1 MTYESAKAGNW
12 VAESFAVVGN
22 DISLLGSSVGYTR
35 FGDALS
41 DGDTV
46 FYSAFDDNNNREAG
60 YATYSSG
67 KLTDRVITATLKA
80 GVYAEGENLPAV
92 DFNGSNK
99 TVAGTFNQVAF
110 EELWGHIFD
119 RENPHEV
126 IAEQV
131 PQNPAN
137 GRGDNVQEAL
147 DNLSDHVNQNTQDL
161 IDHEN
166 NVGNPHDVKAD
177 QVDLSPAF
185 VPAGDN
191 VQTALEKIYEQFH
204 LKAGNDE
211 QLYLNFAD
219 GDETFIQ
226 MRRRYRE
233 DEGVKPAYD
242 GFWNKPEGWSGD
254 ISGLV
259 GELHFFAKE
268 GRVYTFLEDG
278 TMVLIAS
285 QYFFEDA
292 PEDGR
297 TWARKDGAWVEVTAT
312 IIADEPPAPITGT
325 LWYDTGTTAELY
337 VYDGDNWIS
346 MTGAGSG
353 GGVADNIVLDD
364 ADATMRNVALAREI
378 NTEGDGFWR
387 QIFTSDLVT
396 ENNQPMFAGRADDGI
411 RNQKDA
417 NWYLLNLI
425 EGLPDCVISDRTPED
440 PKEGD
445 LWFDNSE
452 DVMQLFIFHEDSD
465 AYVPVAPPTTLEG
478 RVTTGE
484 TTQQAIIKQI
494 QQSLADQSELE
505 GRIAT
510 GEATQQDIIA
520 QIQKS
525 LEDQADLA
533 EKIAAG
539 EAGQDELAERVS
551 DGETEQETL
560 KNKISALEGAVGEHS
575 LVLTMDNSNP
585 RPGEFNLKDGAMQV
599 TNTLA
604 SADYITLSDTDRNG
618 NAINLDRITEGDVL
632 RFSSIDGQAA
642 ELKITDG
649 TAGVY
654 AFTKVSGEL
663 DRLSEHPHDF
673 ILLSSFDPAGL
684 ATIDYVDER
693 DHTKIGRSGTWT
705 LTENQAWKLRQK
717 DLSDSDKT
725 FLTIYDGT
733 MNLYHVDTPTSAMHG
748 ANKLYVD
755 QEIAKAVANLPQFKP
770 QPAYLMW
777 EYYNRGDS
785 APPQDGQFFKNNDW
799 WHFSYKTKNGVD
811 LGGGPPSEKEWY
823 APQGGDCK
831 YEMTLW
837 EVNDGVWKMFKHI
850 ECYKASWSMDRQGT
864 KYFAF
869 KHTWQ
874 SHDNSCRGGHKY
886 YITVGGFF

>member
-22 DISLLGSSVGYTR
+22 DLSLLGSSVGYTR

-92 DFNGSNK
+92 DFNGSNR

-185 VPAGDN
+185 VPAGEN

-233 DEGVKPAYD
+233 DDGIKPAYD
-242 GFWNKPEGWSGD
+242 GFWNRPEGWSGD

-387 QIFTSDLVT
+387 QIFTTDLVT

-417 NWYLLNLI
+417 NWHLLNLI
-425 EGLPDCVISDRTPED
+425 EALTDCVISDITPED

-484 TTQQAIIKQI
+484 ATQQAIIEQI
-494 QQSLADQSELE
+494 QQSL
-505 GRIAT
+505 
-510 GEATQQDIIA
+510 
-520 QIQKS
+520 
-525 LEDQADLA
+525 EDQAGLA
-533 EKIAAG
+533 DRIAAG
-539 EAGQDELAERVS
+539 EA
-551 DGETEQETL
+551 EQSTL
-560 KNKISALEGAVGEHS
+560 KNKVNALEGVVGQHRF
-575 LVLTMDNSNP
+575 DYDIANRNP
-585 RPGEFNLKDGAMQV
+585 REGKMNGQNEAMEIVRPCDQIKYLAFNE
-599 TNTLA
+599 
-604 SADYITLSDTDRNG
+604 TDRDG
-618 NAINLDRITEGDVL
+618 KPVALDKINAGDVI
-632 RFSSIDGQAA
+632 RFYGLEGQYAEYRILDGSSGFYSV
-642 ELKITDG
+642 ELLSAT
-649 TAGVY
+649 
-654 AFTKVSGEL
+654 L
-663 DRLSEHPHDF
+663 DQFNNLPYEAVLF
-673 ILLSSFDPAGL
+673 SSFDPAGL
-684 ATIDYVDER
+684 ATIDYVDAQDSELQTR
-693 DHTKIGRSGTWT
+693 IDGKIGKSGNQTLEEGEWRIKQPRSSGGTASFIVIDD
-705 LTENQAWKLRQK
+705 NV
-717 DLSDSDKT
+717 
-725 FLTIYDGT
+725 
-733 MNLYHVDTPTSAMHG
+733 MNLYHVAYPQNGEHA
-748 ANKLYVD
+748 ANAQYVD
-755 QEIAKAVANLPQFKP
+755 DQIAAIPETDLSGYATEQYVDDQIAAIPAPSVGGERPILWKYNPNVMANDLGNGEFNLSESPTNASADDWSIYFAKRDANGHYWHPHDSGREFTHEVDAMMASIRGRDQNCVHGKMNKWYFNQGTNNYARLRLAYYRSSNALVSGKY
-770 QPAYLMW
+770 YLMIIPG
-777 EYYNRGDS
+777 YF
-785 APPQDGQFFKNNDW
+785 P
-799 WHFSYKTKNGVD
+799 HFTFGVD
-811 LGGGPPSEKEWY
+811 
-823 APQGGDCK
+823 AQ
-831 YEMTLW
+831 
-837 EVNDGVWKMFKHI
+837 NN
-850 ECYKASWSMDRQGT
+850 GT
-864 KYFAF
+864 
-869 KHTWQ
+869 H
-874 SHDNSCRGGHKY
+874 S
-886 YITVGGFF
+886 